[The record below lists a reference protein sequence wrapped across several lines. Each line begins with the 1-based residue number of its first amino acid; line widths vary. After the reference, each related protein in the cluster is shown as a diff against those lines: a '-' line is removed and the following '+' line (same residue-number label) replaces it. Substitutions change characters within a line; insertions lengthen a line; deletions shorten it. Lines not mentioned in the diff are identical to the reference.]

1 MMTEN
6 LSRRD
11 FLKLSSAL
19 GASAAVF
26 VISGCASSGSSDG
39 GEVTESESISAVAE
53 TEMRTITDAS
63 GSEVTIPADPQRI
76 AVAPGPGFAMVYAML
91 GSIDKVVAMHEVA
104 WTGYQNSIMKDVAPG
119 AESIDHSIFGGE
131 TINVESL
138 VSLNPDLAILWTSQ
152 SDIAAQL
159 MEVGI
164 PAVQLKAASTMEE
177 LETLIA
183 QMGDALNI
191 PERTQAFLDWYAQ
204 AEAEVDAHASDV
216 QAISEEER
224 PKVLH
229 FYTVEDLNI
238 YQNESSNLDL
248 TTKAGGRNYV
258 GAEEEEAVV
267 TMESILEYDPD
278 VIFISNFDEVTPN
291 DFYENVLS
299 GQDWSGVSA
308 IKKKRVYKVPMAL
321 YRWAPPN
328 CIEKPMYYHWIAQ
341 HMLPEV
347 YADFD
352 IDEELRYFFATF
364 LNYDLNQDQVDEM
377 LRKDMNGEI

>member
-1 MMTEN
+1 MIGEK

-11 FLKLSSAL
+11 FLKLSSIA

-26 VISGCASSGSSDG
+26 VISGCGSSGSGDAG
-39 GEVTESESISAVAE
+39 GSAESEGAGTASEAE
-53 TEMRTITDAS
+53 TRAITDAS
-63 GSEVTIPADPQRI
+63 GSEVTIPVDPQRI

-91 GSIDKVVAMHEVA
+91 GSIDKVVAIHEVA
-104 WTGYQNSIMKDVAPG
+104 WTGYENSIMKDVAPG
-119 AESIDHSIFGGE
+119 GEDIDHGIFGGD

-191 PERTQAFLDWYAQ
+191 PDRTQAFLDWYAQ
-204 AEAEVDAHASDV
+204 AEAEVNAHASDV

-238 YQNESSNLDL
+238 YQNESCNLDL
-248 TTKAGGRNYV
+248 TAKAGGRNYV
-258 GAEEEEAVV
+258 GAKEEEAIV

-278 VIFISNFDEVTPN
+278 VIFISNFDEITPE
-291 DFYENVLS
+291 DFYGNALS

-308 IKKKRVYKVPMAL
+308 IEKKRVYKVPMAL

-352 IDEELRYFFATF
+352 IDEELRHFFSTF
-364 LNYDLNQDQVDEM
+364 LDYNLSQNQVDEM
-377 LRKDMNGEI
+377 LRKEMNGEG